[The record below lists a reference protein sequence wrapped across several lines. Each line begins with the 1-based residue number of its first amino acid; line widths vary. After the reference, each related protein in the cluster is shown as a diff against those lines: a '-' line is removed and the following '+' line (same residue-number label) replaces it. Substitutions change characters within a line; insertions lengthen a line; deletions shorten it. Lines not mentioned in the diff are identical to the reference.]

1 MWYWKYCSDYFLF
14 HHHFRPYLGEKR
26 IFTTES
32 ASFCAW
38 GWGVLKRK
46 LREAH
51 IAILGQMVVPFC
63 AASSITASKLFRL
76 LNAVGQ
82 NPYFVIFWLCCYN
95 LIVKHHPLESHC
107 IVILGGQRSMN
118 WVDLF
123 NVYQV
128 QTQWDAIKSS
138 SVGGQKKVI
147 NAPPLPSLCGWWVGL
162 GLFLVFVPKK
172 PKIWYMRYIL
182 LAYNTYMFNCSV
194 WTCS

>member
-1 MWYWKYCSDYFLF
+1 MPKLWQICLF
-14 HHHFRPYLGEKR
+14 FYIEEELLWSWEQDFCTPVLTLISSSLPSLFRSER

-38 GWGVLKRK
+38 FLKRK
-46 LREAH
+46 LQGAH

-76 LNAVGQ
+76 LNAIGQ
-82 NPYFVIFWLCCYN
+82 NPYFVVIFWLWCYN
-95 LIVKHHPLESHC
+95 LIMKHHPLESHC

-172 PKIWYMRYIL
+172 PKI
-182 LAYNTYMFNCSV
+182 
-194 WTCS
+194 

>member
-1 MWYWKYCSDYFLF
+1 MKNCYDHDNQIFGPQFSPLF
-14 HHHFRPYLGEKR
+14 HHHFRPYLGRRGYSRQSLHLFAPEDEG
-26 IFTTES
+26 F
-32 ASFCAW
+32 
-38 GWGVLKRK
+38 LKRK
-46 LREAH
+46 LQEAH

-82 NPYFVIFWLCCYN
+82 NPYFVVIFWLWCYN

-172 PKIWYMRYIL
+172 PKI
-182 LAYNTYMFNCSV
+182 
-194 WTCS
+194 